1 MKPSEKIALSLT
13 MSASVFA
20 DILGRYTSARPFV
33 LGPAPRTYSELLAA
47 ADSIARR
54 LRARS
59 CSRGSRV
66 GICLDQG
73 IEYVACLLAIWQV
86 GGVSVLMAPGW
97 TIYERERA
105 LKHSG
110 MRFVLADTPQLT
122 QTIPARSEN
131 IEGLNCILLEYA
143 ECGDSVE
150 PEAGDAV
157 IIYTSGTTGDP
168 KGVVLTEA
176 SISANVAAVA
186 EYLGLGS
193 EDSTPIFT
201 PSCYAYSLSQN
212 LVQAWTGGAMVPV
225 PPGLRFPLDIL
236 QAVSVYRLTGISAT
250 PTAIRMLC
258 DVGIGSSLDLSSVRF
273 VMCGGQFLDH
283 RLVQLTKSL
292 FRRAEVVNM
301 YGCTENSPRISYH
314 YVNGMIGM
322 DKQGYFAVG
331 RPVLGTT
338 MRIETEDGKAAQ
350 PGEIGEVLITGTS
363 LTRRYWKDDRGTA
376 SRIRN
381 GWFHTRDLGCFDD
394 SGLLHLTGRQSNIIN
409 VGNEKVS
416 PEEVEKVLFEMPAIQ
431 DAAVYGM
438 PDPLLGETVE
448 AKVVSLA
455 GSTVVVGDLQRH
467 CREKLSHYKIPKRIL
482 IVDKIP
488 RTLYGKL
495 DRRLIREVRPGK

>member
-1 MKPSEKIALSLT
+1 
-13 MSASVFA
+13 
-20 DILGRYTSARPFV
+20 
-33 LGPAPRTYSELLAA
+33 
-47 ADSIARR
+47 
-54 LRARS
+54 
-59 CSRGSRV
+59 
-66 GICLDQG
+66 
-73 IEYVACLLAIWQV
+73 
-86 GGVSVLMAPGW
+86 MAPGW

-110 MRFVLADTPQLT
+110 MRFVVADTPQLT

-143 ECGDSVE
+143 EYGDSIE

-212 LVQAWTGGAMVPV
+212 LVQAWTGSAMVPV
-225 PPGLRFPLDIL
+225 PSGLRFPLDIL

-250 PTAIRMLC
+250 PTAVRMLC
-258 DVGIGSSLDLSSVRF
+258 DVGIGTNLDLTSVRF

-283 RLVQLTKSL
+283 PLVHLIKSL

-314 YVNGMIGM
+314 YIHGTDGM
-322 DKQGYFAVG
+322 DEQGCFAVG
-331 RPVLGTT
+331 RPVRGTKI
-338 MRIETEDGKAAQ
+338 RIQTEEGRTAG

-363 LTRRYWKDDRGTA
+363 LMRGYWKDCADTEARV
-376 SRIRN
+376 RD
-381 GWFHTRDLGCFDD
+381 GWFHTRDLGYLDAD
-394 SGLLHLTGRQSNIIN
+394 GLLHLTGRQSNIIN
-409 VGNEKVS
+409 IGNEKVS
-416 PEEVEKVLFEMPAIQ
+416 PEEVEKLLLEIPQIQ
-431 DAAVYGM
+431 DAAVYGR

-448 AKVVSLA
+448 AKVVVIQ
-455 GSTVVVGDLQRH
+455 GSTVLVGDLQRY
-467 CREKLSHYKIPKRIL
+467 CREKLSPYKIPKRIL
-482 IVDKIP
+482 FVDKIP

-495 DRRLIREVRPGK
+495 DRRRLCEIGPGSEATVE